1 MSTARFRRAED
12 VAGLAALLALVALPV
27 VLSRFGRYF
36 AAEIFTWALYA
47 MGFNVCFGMAGMLSF
62 GHAAFFAF
70 GAYGAT
76 LSVLYLARD
85 PWLALLAATVAA
97 AALAALIGFFAVRV
111 VSHSF
116 VIITIIFS
124 LVLLLLAHSQ
134 KDITGGDDGLTF
146 TPLTLFGTSGPAL
159 ASPLAGYYT
168 ALAFMVL
175 GYLALGRLRRS
186 PLGLVFLA
194 LRDNERRTLLVGYD
208 VQRYKWLAFLLS
220 GAVAGLAGGLYAIT
234 HSQVNAQLF
243 DITVSVDA
251 VIWTLIGGAGS
262 VVGPAIGAAL
272 VLVFTDVVSGWL
284 VYTQIPV
291 GILLILIVLFFPT
304 GLAGVWRAWRAR
316 RVTA

>member
-1 MSTARFRRAED
+1 VIPAQRRAP
-12 VAGLAALLALVALPV
+12 VALAGLAVLLALVVLPFG
-27 VLSRFGRYF
+27 LNRFGRYF

-47 MGFNVCFGMAGMLSF
+47 MGFNICFGMAGMLSF

-76 LSVLYLARD
+76 LTVLYVVRD
-85 PWLALLAATVAA
+85 PWLALLAAVVAA

-134 KDITGGDDGLTF
+134 KDLTGGDDGLTF
-146 TPLTLFGTSGPAL
+146 PPLTLFGSGGPAL
-159 ASPLAGYYT
+159 ATPLVGYYT

-175 GYLALGRLRRS
+175 GYLALRRLRWS

-194 LRDNERRTLLVGYD
+194 LRDNERRALLIGYE
-208 VQRYKWLAFLLS
+208 VQHYKWLAFLLS

-234 HSQVNAQLF
+234 HAQVNAQLF

-262 VVGPAIGAAL
+262 VVGPAVGAAL
-272 VLVFTDVVSGWL
+272 ILVFTHVVSAWL

-291 GILLILIVLFFPT
+291 GILLILIVVFFPA
-304 GLAGVWRAWRAR
+304 GLAGVWGVWRAR
-316 RVTA
+316 RATA

>member
-1 MSTARFRRAED
+1 MTPLPGRARP
-12 VAGLAALLALVALPV
+12 GLPGLLVILALVVLPV
-27 VLSRFGRYF
+27 GLGRFGRYF

-47 MGFNVCFGMAGMLSF
+47 MGFNICFGMAGMLSF

-76 LSVLYLARD
+76 FTVLHVARD
-85 PWLALLAATVAA
+85 PWLALVAAVVAA
-97 AALAALIGFFAVRV
+97 AALAALIGVFAVRV

-146 TPLTLFGTSGPAL
+146 PPLTLLSGGGPSL
-159 ASPLAGYYT
+159 STPLVGYYT
-168 ALAFMVL
+168 ALAFMLL
-175 GYLALGRLRRS
+175 GYLALRRLRHS
-186 PLGLVFLA
+186 PLGLVLLA
-194 LRDNERRTLLVGYD
+194 LRDNERRALLVGYE
-208 VQRYKWLAFLLS
+208 VQHYRWLAFLLS

-234 HSQVNAQLF
+234 HAQVNAQLF

-272 VLVFTDVVSGWL
+272 VLVFTHVVSGWL

-291 GILLILIVLFFPT
+291 GILLVLIVLFFPA
-304 GLAGVWRAWRAR
+304 GLAGVWRVWRTR
-316 RVTA
+316 RAAA